1 MSLYLK
7 PHFPTSVTHGQSW
20 LKMLH
25 RKVYTSHATQTVYM
39 SEEGADTLLSSAC
52 LGPEPLLHP
61 VYPGYMA
68 PTVWHLVPTS
78 VIKSTTEY
86 LQCWQEYSKG
96 VYNIHIF
103 LVNEGSS
110 YNDTLQVGFKLLL
123 FKCKTLLL
131 KYSSW
136 NWAGNFFPAGQKVR
150 CRMLEEKSYQ
160 GSNPAVNSI
169 NYNNNPPGKMH
180 CWNSVMTYGGQVII
194 SDCIENLLH
203 ERAV

>member
-1 MSLYLK
+1 MVNHGSKCYMEKSIQVMQLK
-7 PHFPTSVTHGQSW
+7 LCTC
-20 LKMLH
+20 LK
-25 RKVYTSHATQTVYM
+25 KVLIPYCPLPAY
-39 SEEGADTLLSSAC
+39 

-61 VYPGYMA
+61 VYPVYMA

-131 KYSSW
+131 KYSFW

-150 CRMLEEKSYQ
+150 CRLLEEKSYQ
-160 GSNPAVNSI
+160 GSNPAV
-169 NYNNNPPGKMH
+169 NPPGKMH

-194 SDCIENLLH
+194 SDRI
-203 ERAV
+203 

>member
-1 MSLYLK
+1 MVNHGSKCYMEKSIQVMQLK
-7 PHFPTSVTHGQSW
+7 QCTC
-20 LKMLH
+20 LK
-25 RKVYTSHATQTVYM
+25 KVLIPYCP
-39 SEEGADTLLSSAC
+39 LPAC

-131 KYSSW
+131 NTHLGTELKTSSLLDRRYDVGCW
-136 NWAGNFFPAGQKVR
+136 RRKVIR
-150 CRMLEEKSYQ
+150 GLTQ
-160 GSNPAVNSI
+160 LWTP
-169 NYNNNPPGKMH
+169 
-180 CWNSVMTYGGQVII
+180 
-194 SDCIENLLH
+194 
-203 ERAV
+203 